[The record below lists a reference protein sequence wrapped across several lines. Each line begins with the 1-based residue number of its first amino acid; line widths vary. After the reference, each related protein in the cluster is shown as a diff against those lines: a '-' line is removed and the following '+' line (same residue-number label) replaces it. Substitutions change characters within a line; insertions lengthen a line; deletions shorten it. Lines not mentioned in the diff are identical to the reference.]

1 MRLLLVE
8 DDAEL
13 SQSLH
18 QQLSKEGFAVDVA
31 DNGVDAEFM
40 GDEEPYDVIIL
51 DLGLPQRPGLDVLKN
66 WRQRDNKVPVIVLT
80 ARDAWHER
88 VDGFKAGA
96 DDYLG
101 KPFHV
106 EELLVRIIALV
117 RRNNDS
123 TGDTLKSSG
132 LELDEERQQV
142 SIDGGE
148 PIELTGTEFRL
159 LRYFMLHPDK
169 ILTKTRL
176 TEHVYD
182 QGFDKDSNLIEVY
195 VRYLRVK
202 IGKERIATK
211 RGQGYIFIKKITN
224 QHV

>member
-13 SQSLH
+13 SQSLY
-18 QQLSKEGFAVDVA
+18 QQLKKEGFAVDMA

-40 GDEEPYDVIIL
+40 GDEEPYDAVIL
-51 DLGLPQRPGLDVLKN
+51 DLGLPQRSGLEVLKN

-101 KPFHV
+101 KPFHF
-106 EELLVRIIALV
+106 EELLMRILALV
-117 RRNNDS
+117 RRNNNMA
-123 TGDTLKSSG
+123 GDELKSSG
-132 LELDEERQQV
+132 LVLDEERQQV
-142 SIDGGE
+142 CVGSGE
-148 PIELTGTEFRL
+148 QIELTGTEFRL

-176 TEHVYD
+176 VEHVYD
-182 QGFDKDSNLIEVY
+182 QDFDKDSNLIEVY
-195 VRYLRVK
+195 VRHLRLK
-202 IGKERIATK
+202 IGKERIVTK
-211 RGQGYIFIKKITN
+211 RGQGYIFTEEANN
-224 QHV
+224 QI